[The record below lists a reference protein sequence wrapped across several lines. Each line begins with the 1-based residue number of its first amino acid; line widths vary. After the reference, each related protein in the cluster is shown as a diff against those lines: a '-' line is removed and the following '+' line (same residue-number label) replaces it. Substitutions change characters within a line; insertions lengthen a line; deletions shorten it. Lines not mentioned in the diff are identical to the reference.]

1 MKKIVSFLLS
11 ILIVMTVFVNVP
23 CPPSIKAEEL
33 NLYQIGVVG
42 IMPDDYI
49 GAFALH
55 TANTYESDFKSDLS
69 FPMQGMTTTPE
80 GNIAVCDTS
89 YGRVHILSPD
99 LQNLLTFGEIGYG
112 EGKLQYPADIAVD
125 SDGNFYIADFFNNY
139 WSKFDKNGKWI
150 LNSGAE
156 GKDNGQLNGPSGIA
170 VDTQGNVYVS
180 DQLNH
185 RIQVFDKNG
194 SFKSVL
200 QTEVKDP
207 GGMCI
212 DLDNNLYVVDM
223 RSCSVFKLDSNGKML
238 LKFGS
243 NGTGDGQFI
252 YPFDVFVDKEGNIF
266 VLDRGLGKTKHAFL
280 QEFDS
285 NGKFLLKIGGNATKI
300 PQEDGKFLTP
310 GGFAVDGKGFIY
322 VIDSG
327 YFYSPGNPFGY
338 PAGVRL
344 TKFDASG
351 NFLLKKDYDVNSEG
365 RLMNPWAAC
374 EDSKGNIWVTSWT
387 NFSDTGEVDV
397 FTSDGRF
404 VKAIKG
410 ISNKELFTAIGGIA
424 SDGKGNIY
432 IALGDYI
439 AKFDENFNFI
449 AKIGEKKVSNVFGIS
464 IDSSSGNIWVAS
476 NGTQSVVGFKPDGT
490 LINQFTPAHAPVG
503 LCLDNKGNFYVTTVD
518 DNKLYLYSSSG
529 KLIKSI
535 GGGGRAVGK
544 FWIPYGVI
552 VDKDGNV
559 LVADTE
565 NGRIQAFKADTY
577 ELLWSSKR
585 EFYEI
590 AMLSLTKDGNII
602 AADCFHNVVRILS
615 NTPPLSSNYKFE
627 AKVSSSNIE
636 VKAGD
641 STNLNLIVKNLG
653 VLDDSY
659 VLKVENYLPSGW
671 TVTAIPDKIDV
682 KVNDQSI
689 IPLSITTSSSA
700 KPKESGKVFIS
711 VSSVNNPRL
720 IVSLVI
726 TVSIPEAPP
735 VNVSIVGDRIG
746 LGQSTTIKVMTEKVE
761 ELYGVSMTIQ
771 YDSTFLKVDKVEAGG
786 ILGQDAVFLEN
797 HDKLGTII
805 VGYSLKGKAQGVTG
819 DGAIA
824 FISFTGLKE
833 GNTSIEFT
841 EFSMFDSK
849 GNVIKSSH
857 SSADIL
863 VYNPNPPTLTT
874 NIQDGLTVSNPTFSV
889 TGKTDPGCKVT
900 INGSPVN
907 VGADGG
913 FSTSV
918 YLSEGANTITIVS
931 TSKYNI
937 SNKIVRTVYLKTA
950 TVIVLQIGKSTFTVN
965 GEERTLDA
973 PPMIK
978 NGRTLLPIRAVVE
991 ALGGTVAWD
1000 NAQKKVTIVLKDTTI
1015 ELWIGKN
1022 VAKVNGVNK
1031 PIDST
1036 NSKVVPEIVNGRT
1049 MLPLRFV
1056 TENLGATVDWDNN
1069 TKTVTITYK
1078 P

>member
-1 MKKIVSFLLS
+1 MKKFISFM
-11 ILIVMTVFVNVP
+11 ICFLIFATAFVPYHGLV
-23 CPPSIKAEEL
+23 KAD
-33 NLYQIGVVG
+33 NQYLYQIGTIGV
-42 IMPDDYI
+42 MPDDYI
-49 GAFALH
+49 GAFSLN

-69 FPMQGMTTTPE
+69 YPMQGMTITPD

-150 LNSGAE
+150 LNAGTE
-156 GKDNGQLNGPSGIA
+156 GTNNGQFNGPSGIA
-170 VDTQGNVYVS
+170 VDLQGNVYVS
-180 DQLNH
+180 DQLNN

-194 SFKSVL
+194 NFKSIL
-200 QTEVKDP
+200 QTEVSTP
-207 GGMCI
+207 GGMCT
-212 DLDNNLYVVDM
+212 DANGNLYVVDM
-223 RSCSVFKLDSNGKML
+223 RSCTIFKLDNSGKTL

-243 NGTGDGQFI
+243 AGTSDGQFV
-252 YPFDVFVDKEGNIF
+252 YPFDVSVDKSGNIF
-266 VLDRGLGKTKHAFL
+266 VIDRGLGKTAHAVI
-280 QEFDS
+280 QKFDS
-285 NGKFLLKIGGNATKI
+285 TGKFVAKIGGNASRV

-310 GGFAVDGKGFIY
+310 GGFAVDGNGFVY

-344 TKFDASG
+344 TKFDASYK
-351 NFLLKKDYDVNSEG
+351 FVAKKDYDVNAEG
-365 RLMNPWAAC
+365 RLMSPWAAC
-374 EDSKGNIWVTSWT
+374 EDSKGNIWITSWT
-387 NFSDTGEVDV
+387 NFSDTGEVDI

-404 VKAIKG
+404 VKAIRD
-410 ISNKELFTAIGGIA
+410 ISDKEPFTAIGGIA
-424 SDGKGNIY
+424 SDRNGSIY
-432 IALGDYI
+432 IALGDCI
-439 AKFDENFNFI
+439 AKFDENFNFV
-449 AKIGEKKVSNVFGIS
+449 AKIGDKKVSNVFGLAV
-464 IDSSSGNIWVAS
+464 DASGNIWAAS
-476 NGTQSVVGFKPDGT
+476 NGTQAVVGFKPDGT
-490 LINQFTPAHAPVG
+490 LIGQFSPAHAPVG
-503 LCLDNKGNFYVTTVD
+503 LCLDKAGNFYITTAD
-518 DNKLYLYSSSG
+518 DNKVYIYSNSYQ
-529 KLIKSI
+529 LIKTF
-535 GGGGRAVGK
+535 GGGGRGAGK
-544 FWIPYGVI
+544 FWIPYGI
-552 VDKDGNV
+552 AIDKDGNI
-559 LVADTE
+559 LVSDTE
-565 NGRIQAFKADTY
+565 NGRIQAFKAGTY
-577 ELLWSSKR
+577 ELLWSTPR
-585 EFYEI
+585 EFYEPV
-590 AMLSLTKDGNII
+590 MLSWTKDGNLLL
-602 AADCFHNVVRILS
+602 ADCFHSVVRVLS
-615 NTPPLSSNYKFE
+615 TTAPVTPQFE
-627 AKVSSSNIE
+627 FDVRASASKIE
-636 VKAGD
+636 VKEG
-641 STNLNLIVKNLG
+641 STAIFNLVIRNLG
-653 VLDDSY
+653 ASDDSY
-659 VLKVENYLPSGW
+659 SIKVESTFPNDW
-671 TVTAIPDKIDV
+671 TISSIPEKVDV
-682 KVNDQSI
+682 KAKDQII
-689 IPLSITTSSSA
+689 IPVSVGTPITA
-700 KPKESGKVFIS
+700 QPESGGKLS
-711 VSSVNNPRL
+711 LEVSSVNASTLRKS
-720 IVSLVI
+720 VE
-726 TVSIPEAPP
+726 VSISILEAPP

-824 FISFTGLKE
+824 SISFTGLKE

-874 NIQDGLTVSNPTFSV
+874 NIQDGLTVSNPTFSF

-907 VGADGG
+907 VGADGS

-950 TVIVLQIGKSTFTVN
+950 TVIVLQIGKSNFTVN